1 MTIQTTNLEPW
12 EHQAIEEL
20 IAQMQ
25 DPQRALEDA
34 KLEDEADCDISAGPE
49 LGRGLGRMLADP
61 AGFYQH
67 QRLKRIVFRGLRELL
82 EDCDLGAGLPA
93 AQSIGKQ
100 LLNERLQQPDIEIQQ
115 QLMAI
120 LAEDLSASQDV
131 PLSATAQATL
141 RQVIQ
146 TVLSSEDLDAISS
159 AAALSLQQHVRAVV
173 MLPQTA

>member
-1 MTIQTTNLEPW
+1 MTSQPIPTAADL
-12 EHQAIEEL
+12 QAAQVL

-25 DPQRALEDA
+25 DPQWALA
-34 KLEDEADCDISAGPE
+34 AAQLEDELECDISAGPE

-67 QRLKRIVFRGLRELL
+67 QRLKQLVFRGLRQLL

-93 AQSIGKQ
+93 AQSMGKQ
-100 LLNERLQQPDIEIQQ
+100 LLNERLQQPPVEIQQ

-120 LAEDLSASQDV
+120 LAEDLSTSQDV
-131 PLSATAQATL
+131 PLSATAQAVL

-146 TVLSSEDLDAISS
+146 TVLSSEDWDAISA
-159 AAALSLQQHVRAVV
+159 AAALSLQQHLKAVV
-173 MLPQTA
+173 TLAQTA